1 MSART
6 DKKRLQKAILAE
18 ALRVYREDRP
28 GFPVKRFTLSE
39 SGECSNSRFEGWL
52 DHFSN
57 LMEVC
62 RQFDERST
70 P

>member
-6 DKKRLQKAILAE
+6 EKKRLQKAILVE

-28 GFPVKRFTLSE
+28 RFPVKRFTLSE
-39 SGECSNSRFEGWL
+39 KGDCSNSRFEGWL

-57 LMEVC
+57 LMEIC
-62 RQFDERST
+62 RKFDERPT